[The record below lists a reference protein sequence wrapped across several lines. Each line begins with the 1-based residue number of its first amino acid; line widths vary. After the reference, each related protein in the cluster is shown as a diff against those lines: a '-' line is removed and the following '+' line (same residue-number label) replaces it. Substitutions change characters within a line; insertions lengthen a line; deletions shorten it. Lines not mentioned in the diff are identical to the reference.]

1 MPTVTSRVEV
11 DGITK
16 GVSQPFEFKFDGTR
30 TFKGWEK
37 PDVPEAFRLGL
48 IVGPSGSGKSLLL
61 REFGRE
67 LSPQWVKGKSI
78 AAHFRD
84 VDDATNR
91 LTGVGLNSIPTWCSD
106 YHVLSTGEQFRADL
120 ARKIGDNAVI
130 DEFTSVVDRNV
141 AKAASCALRRYVDK
155 HDVKGMVLA
164 SCHEDII
171 PWLQPDWYFTTVDG
185 LLHDGRLLRRPPI
198 TLRIYPCKRS
208 LWSLFKSHHYFSQ
221 ELSSSC
227 YSYLATAEFDGGKEE
242 VVGFI
247 AALPMP
253 SGTLQNAWRA
263 HRTVVLPDYQ
273 GLGIGPRI
281 SDGVAQMMVDSGRRY
296 YSRTSHPRFG
306 GYRNNPDFQSHAE
319 YQWVPSFGNL
329 ATRSLKRIR
338 AKGKQDPNGM
348 GDQRLCFSHEYVKVW
363 GVEKR
368 PPIRLGKT
376 ATVKR
381 PDWL

>member
-1 MPTVTSRVEV
+1 
-11 DGITK
+11 
-16 GVSQPFEFKFDGTR
+16 
-30 TFKGWEK
+30 
-37 PDVPEAFRLGL
+37 
-48 IVGPSGSGKSLLL
+48 
-61 REFGRE
+61 
-67 LSPQWVKGKSI
+67 
-78 AAHFRD
+78 
-84 VDDATNR
+84 
-91 LTGVGLNSIPTWCSD
+91 
-106 YHVLSTGEQFRADL
+106 
-120 ARKIGDNAVI
+120 
-130 DEFTSVVDRNV
+130 VVDRNV

>member
-1 MPTVTSRVEV
+1 MPKFSSQVEL
-11 DGITK
+11 DPITK
-16 GVSQPFEFKFDGTR
+16 GVAQPFEYKFDGSR
-30 TFKGWEK
+30 TFTGWDR
-37 PDVPEAFRLGL
+37 PDVPKEFGLGL

-61 REFGRE
+61 QEFGKE
-67 LSPQWVKGKSI
+67 ASPRWVKGKSV
-78 AAHFRD
+78 ASHFED

-120 ARKIGDNAVI
+120 ARKLGNNAVI

-141 AKAASCALRRYVDK
+141 AKAASCALRRYVSK

-185 LLHDGRLLRRPPI
+185 ILHDGRLLRRPPI
-198 TLRIYPCKRS
+198 TLRIYPCERS
-208 LWSLFKSHHYFSQ
+208 IWAVFKGHHYFSQ

-227 YSYLATAEFDGGKEE
+227 YSYLATAEFDEGKEE
-242 VVGFI
+242 VVGFV

-306 GYRNNPDFQSHAE
+306 GYRNNPDFRNDASYE
-319 YQWVPSFGNL
+319 WVPSYGNL

-338 AKGKQDPNGM
+338 AKGKQDANGM
-348 GDQRLCFSHEYVKVW
+348 GDQRVCFSHEYVKRW
-363 GVEKR
+363 TVEKR
-368 PPIRLGKT
+368 PTIKLGAS